1 MFVAP
6 ERRPVR
12 DLPYHLMLTVLANVI
27 IWGAIAALG
36 YLFMAMAQGSVP
48 SPTSP
53 DFPWVTVIQAIATV
67 LVAVFTW
74 LVKNQ
79 VSRVH
84 ETFNSKMDALLLLT
98 ANAAKAEGV
107 LEGKRQQ
114 VEIQQGMPPVER
126 PFQGGPG

>member
-1 MFVAP
+1 M
-6 ERRPVR
+6 R
-12 DLPYHLMLTVLANVI
+12 DLPYHLMLSVLANVI

-36 YLFMAMAQGSVP
+36 YLFMAMAQGTVP
-48 SPTSP
+48 APTSP
-53 DFPWVTVIQAIATV
+53 DFPWATVIQATATM
-67 LVAVFTW
+67 LIAVFTW

-84 ETFNSKMDALLLLT
+84 ETFNSKMDALLVLT

-114 VEIQQGMPPVER
+114 TEIQTAAGTGAVPP
-126 PFQGGPG
+126 